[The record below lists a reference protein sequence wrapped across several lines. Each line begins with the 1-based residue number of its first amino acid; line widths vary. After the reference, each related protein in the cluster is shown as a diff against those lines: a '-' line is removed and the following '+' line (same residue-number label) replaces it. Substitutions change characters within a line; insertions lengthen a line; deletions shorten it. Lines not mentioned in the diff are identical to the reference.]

1 MNLKEIKE
9 LIALVVEKGLTEFE
23 LERSGVKVRIKRPNP
38 AENGMMIAPVTPQVI
53 LAPLAAPHA
62 LPGAAP
68 AGHLPPAPAEPGAAP
83 GPQEDLHFI
92 KSPIV
97 GTFYASPNPDAPAF
111 AKPGDSV
118 EAGQILCIIEAMKL
132 MNEIECDMAGEIV
145 KCYVANSQPVEY
157 GERLFS
163 LRPRRKK

>member
-23 LERSGVKVRIKRPNP
+23 LERSGVKVRIKRGQAVPD
-38 AENGMMIAPVTPQVI
+38 NG
-53 LAPLAAPHA
+53 LLAAPA
-62 LPGAAP
+62 VILPASAPLPAAPAAP
-68 AGHLPPAPAEPGAAP
+68 AGHLAPAPPDADAPAAT
-83 GPQEDLHFI
+83 QEDLHFI

-97 GTFYASPNPDAPAF
+97 GTFYAAPNPDAPPF
-111 AKPGDSV
+111 VKPGDSV
-118 EAGQILCIIEAMKL
+118 EAGQTLCIIEAMKL
-132 MNEIECDMAGEIV
+132 MNEIECDTAGEIV
-145 KCYVANSQPVEY
+145 KCYVANAQPVEY

>member
-38 AENGMMIAPVTPQVI
+38 AENGMIVAPLTPQVI
-53 LAPLAAPHA
+53 LPPVAVTQA
-62 LPGAAP
+62 LPGTAP
-68 AGHLPPAPAEPGAAP
+68 AGHLPPAPAEAAP
-83 GPQEDLHFI
+83 PAGPQEDLHFI

-97 GTFYASPNPDAPAF
+97 GTFYASPNPDAPPF

-118 EAGQILCIIEAMKL
+118 EAGQTLCIIEAMKL
-132 MNEIECDMAGEIV
+132 MNEIESDMAGEIV

>member
-38 AENGMMIAPVTPQVI
+38 ADNGMLAAPVTPQLI
-53 LAPLAAPHA
+53 LPPVAVPMAV
-62 LPGAAP
+62 PGAP
-68 AGHLPPAPAEPGAAP
+68 AGHLPPAPAEAAAAT

-111 AKPGDSV
+111 AKPGDNV
-118 EAGQILCIIEAMKL
+118 EAGQTLCIIEAMKL
-132 MNEIECDMAGEIV
+132 MNEIESDVAGEIV
-145 KCYVANSQPVEY
+145 KCYVANAQPVEY